1 MNISK
6 NSKFY
11 AIILIGLL
19 LNSCVQNSETSR
31 FTYGTQNKEAHLLFD
46 QGWQQIMDR
55 GEWTQSEVSYRKAV
69 ALDPDFLIANSLVGR
84 LTKDLEERDAI
95 YKMLEAKKEN
105 LTPDE
110 RLLLEVYMA
119 SMELLT
125 IRDKNQKFPEGFI
138 DHYYALSENNFRTF
152 VHKYPEEDYV
162 KAEYIEIIHAI
173 YGPLQAIDSLHKLA
187 TSRQREIPFYIS
199 YEAIM
204 NAELG
209 NYEVALK
216 QADYLRTKLDNPNL
230 SSPYALYADIYYK
243 MDSLQLAK
251 EHIDTAVR
259 IEPKHII
266 AQRLKKRVEE
276 ALDKE

>member
-1 MNISK
+1 MSILK

-11 AIILIGLL
+11 VGILIGILL
-19 LNSCVQNSETSR
+19 TSCEQDSETSR
-31 FTYGTQNKEAHLLFD
+31 FSYGTQNNEAHRLFD
-46 QGWQQIMDR
+46 QGWQQIMDS

-95 YKMLEAKKEN
+95 YKILEAKKEN

-110 RLLLEVYMA
+110 RLLLDIYMT

-152 VHKYPEEDYV
+152 VHKHPEEDYV

-173 YGPLQAIDSLHKLA
+173 HGPRQAIDSIHALS

-209 NYEVALK
+209 NYEVALQK
-216 QADYLRTKLDNPNL
+216 ADYLRTKLDNPNL
-230 SSPYALYADIYYK
+230 SSPYALYADIYFK

-251 EHIDTAVR
+251 EYIDTAVR
-259 IEPKHII
+259 LEPKHII
-266 AQRLKKRVEE
+266 AQRLKKRVDT
-276 ALDKE
+276 ALNKE